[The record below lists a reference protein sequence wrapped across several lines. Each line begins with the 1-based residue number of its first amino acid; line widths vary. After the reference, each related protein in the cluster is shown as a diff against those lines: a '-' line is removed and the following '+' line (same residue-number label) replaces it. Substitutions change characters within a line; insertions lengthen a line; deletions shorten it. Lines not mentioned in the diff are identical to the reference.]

1 MTKIK
6 KSQPL
11 KFDDIKN
18 DIFEDWK
25 IYKKIETME
34 TNIKNNIEN
43 NNFLNNLEKQFSGK
57 IKNISVSLQDTN
69 IPRDLIKDI
78 FKNNLNSISY
88 IIHENEFHISKLLKV
103 NMDKELDISEKISLT
118 NDFRNS
124 LYNELIKE
132 TKISTND
139 QLLDAIIDSY

>member
-1 MTKIK
+1 
-6 KSQPL
+6 
-11 KFDDIKN
+11 
-18 DIFEDWK
+18 
-25 IYKKIETME
+25 ME
-34 TNIKNNIEN
+34 KNIKNNIGK
-43 NNFLNNLEKQFSGK
+43 NNFLNDLGNKFNGK
-57 IKNISVSLQDTN
+57 IKNISVSLQDKN
-69 IPRDLIKDI
+69 IPRDLIKNI
-78 FKNNLNSISY
+78 FKNNLNNISY

-124 LYNELIKE
+124 LYNLLVKE

>member
-1 MTKIK
+1 M
-6 KSQPL
+6 
-11 KFDDIKN
+11 
-18 DIFEDWK
+18 
-25 IYKKIETME
+25 
-34 TNIKNNIEN
+34 
-43 NNFLNNLEKQFSGK
+43 
-57 IKNISVSLQDTN
+57 QDTN
-69 IPRDLIKDI
+69 IPRNLIKDI

-124 LYNELIKE
+124 LYNLLVKE